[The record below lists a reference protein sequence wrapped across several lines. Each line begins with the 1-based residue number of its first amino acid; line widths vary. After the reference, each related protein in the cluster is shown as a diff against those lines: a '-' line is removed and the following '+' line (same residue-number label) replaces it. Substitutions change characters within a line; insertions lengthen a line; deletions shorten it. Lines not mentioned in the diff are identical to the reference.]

1 MAFTNESE
9 LIMTQ
14 SGLIAFSKHL
24 RKRHAKRQSV
34 RIPAMSGNQLEIFLR
49 TLERVRGYS
58 V

>member
-1 MAFTNESE
+1 
-9 LIMTQ
+9 MTQ